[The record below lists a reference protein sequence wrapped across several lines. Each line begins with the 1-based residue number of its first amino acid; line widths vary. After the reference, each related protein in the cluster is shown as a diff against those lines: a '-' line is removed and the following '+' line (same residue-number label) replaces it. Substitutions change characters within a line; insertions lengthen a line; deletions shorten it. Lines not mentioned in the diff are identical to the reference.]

1 MQSIRHLNTI
11 LVCLDLTEID
21 HSLIRYASFLSQS
34 LETDKI
40 IFMHAI
46 QAYDLP
52 DKSSKKFPDLKTSL
66 SKTIEE
72 EINSVVS
79 NHFKKT
85 VKTEVIT
92 KIEDEDAS
100 QVILDFIEKENIDLT
115 LIGQK
120 PGEDRE
126 GHYGQKIASE
136 ARSDLMLVPE
146 EPELSIKKV
155 LCAIDLSKLSSKAFR
170 RALDV
175 SRTTKSEMVCQYVFD
190 TSKSYFPAATETT
203 SSSMEKQ
210 FHKNYKK
217 FIKKFGLQPDD
228 IKCRYEVNESMKSQ
242 AEKIYQAAEEE
253 NAELI
258 IIGAK
263 GQTSSVTSLL
273 GNITENFRRMK
284 KQIPIMIM
292 KNLKEKKKWI

>member
-21 HSLIRYASFLSQS
+21 HSLIKYANFLSQA

-52 DKSSKKFPDLKTSL
+52 DKSSKKFPDLKSSL

-72 EINSVVS
+72 EINSIVA
-79 NHFKKT
+79 NNFKKQI
-85 VKTEVIT
+85 KTEVVT

-100 QVILDFIEKENIDLT
+100 EVIINFIEKENVDLT

-136 ARSDLMLVPE
+136 AGSDLMFIPE
-146 EPELSIKKV
+146 EPELSIKKL
-155 LCAIDLSKLSSKAFR
+155 LCAIDLSKFSAKAFR
-170 RALDV
+170 RALDIAKA
-175 SRTTKSEMVCQYVFD
+175 TKAELVCQYIFD
-190 TSKSYFPAATETT
+190 TSISYFPAATKMT
-203 SSSMEKQ
+203 SASMEKQ
-210 FHKNYKK
+210 SLKK
-217 FIKKFGLQPDD
+217 YRKFAKQFGLQPEE
-228 IKCRYEVNESMKSQ
+228 IKCRYEINESMKSQ
-242 AEKIYQAAEEE
+242 AEKIYQGAEEE
-253 NAELI
+253 KAELI

-263 GQTSSVTSLL
+263 GQTSSITSLL

-284 KQIPIMIM
+284 KQIPIMVM
-292 KNLKEKKKWI
+292 KNLKDKKKWI